1 MNRHELLERYEI
13 RGDETDYLAAKPLY
27 EQAVAGGGD
36 PQLLLEYGY
45 LLECHARN
53 ELRQAV
59 ARYRR
64 AVELDPDFDKAWY
77 QLIHALAALGDSDE
91 MIALHQRRL
100 AEAPQELREYRFLA
114 EAHLVAGRSAEA
126 REVIDAGLRLAP
138 DDRMLL
144 SQRGEAKASTS
155 DPDGALADWHHALD
169 LDNSDIGPL
178 FSAAYLLERE
188 GRSDEAI
195 QAWQSI
201 LTWHEQHGD
210 QLGAEFPQHELARV
224 SQHRTHA

>member
-1 MNRHELLERYEI
+1 MNRHKLLERYEI

-27 EQAVAGGGD
+27 EQALTRWGD

-114 EAHLVAGRSAEA
+114 AAYLAAGHSAEA

-138 DDRMLL
+138 DDRMLI

-224 SQHRTHA
+224 SQHSTHA

>member
-1 MNRHELLERYEI
+1 MNRHELQERYEI

-27 EQAVAGGGD
+27 EQALAGGGD

-64 AVELDPDFDKAWY
+64 ATELDPDFDKAWY
-77 QLIHALAALGDSDE
+77 QLIHALAALGDS
-91 MIALHQRRL
+91 
-100 AEAPQELREYRFLA
+100 
-114 EAHLVAGRSAEA
+114 
-126 REVIDAGLRLAP
+126 
-138 DDRMLL
+138 
-144 SQRGEAKASTS
+144 GEAKASTG

-178 FSAAYLLERE
+178 FSAAYLFDRE
-188 GRSDEAI
+188 GRIDEAI
-195 QAWQSI
+195 QAWQLI

-210 QLGAEFPQHELARV
+210 QLGAEFPQRELARV
-224 SQHRTHA
+224 SQHRPHA